1 MAKSTVS
8 CGFGK
13 FTGEI
18 LNGKLCAVNLL
29 QVGNRNERQVVIF
42 TIGFNLR
49 KSSQKDVKNSSNGYS
64 SANLDLIYSKYFP
77 CENQYSLQ
85 EILGN
90 FENY

>member
-1 MAKSTVS
+1 M
-8 CGFGK
+8 
-13 FTGEI
+13 
-18 LNGKLCAVNLL
+18 NLL

-64 SANLDLIYSKYFP
+64 SANLDLIYSKYLP